1 MWSEDR
7 LVDGGCVKL
16 EVNRCRKP
24 KIEKVR
30 KFHKNLITDSAAFPT
45 NFQLQISCLITN
57 STQPTRHTMPRRHE
71 IIRE

>member
-16 EVNRCRKP
+16 EVNRCRKL

-30 KFHKNLITDSAAFPT
+30 KFHKNLITDSAAFLT
-45 NFQLQISCLITN
+45 NFQLHVS
-57 STQPTRHTMPRRHE
+57 
-71 IIRE
+71 